1 MVEHSLTDLPL
12 SRPATTRPLQT
23 LAICSG
29 KGGVGKTNVSV
40 NLAVAMATM
49 GRQVMLLDADLA
61 LANVD
66 VLLGLRSHGHL
77 GHVLDGEL
85 CLEEIIRTG
94 PEGLALVPA
103 ASGLSRLAGLSTA
116 EYAGLINA
124 FNSLERPLDVF
135 IVDVAA
141 GIGDSVVMFSQ
152 AVQEV
157 IVVVCD
163 EPASLADAY
172 ALIKVLSTEHNVQ
185 QFQILANMVASNR
198 QGHSIFSKIANVC
211 QRYLDVRLNYMGA
224 VPRDD
229 FLRKAVLKQLP
240 VTTAYPSSPSATAFK
255 ELARR
260 ADNPLWA
267 SVPSGGV
274 EFFLERMVA
283 QQGCEPCP
291 L

>member
-1 MVEHSLTDLPL
+1 MVDVSLPDLPL
-12 SRPATTRPLQT
+12 PGSATVRPLQT

-40 NLAVAMATM
+40 NLAVAMAAM
-49 GRQVMLLDADLA
+49 GRRVMLLDADLA

-77 GHVLDGEL
+77 GQVLDGEL
-85 CLEEIIRTG
+85 SLEEIIRTG
-94 PEGLALVPA
+94 PEDLALVPA
-103 ASGLSRLAGLSTA
+103 ASGISRLTRLNSV
-116 EYAGLINA
+116 EYAGLIHA
-124 FNSLERPLDVF
+124 FSTLERPLDVF

-141 GIGDSVVMFSQ
+141 GIGESVIMFSQ

-157 IVVVCD
+157 VVVVCD
-163 EPASLADAY
+163 EPASLTDAY
-172 ALIKVLSTEHNVQ
+172 ALIKVLSTEHDVRH
-185 QFQILANMVASNR
+185 FQILANMVGSNQ
-198 QGHSIFSKIANVC
+198 QGHSIFSKISSVC
-211 QRYLDVRLNYMGA
+211 DSYLDVSLHYMGA
-224 VPRDD
+224 IPRDD
-229 FLRKAVLKQLP
+229 YLRKAVLRQQP
-240 VTTAYPSSPSATAFK
+240 VVSAYPGSPSGSAFK

-274 EFFLERMVA
+274 EFFIERMVSR
-283 QQGCEPCP
+283 QGCEPCP

>member
-1 MVEHSLTDLPL
+1 MVDISLPEVPL
-12 SRPATTRPLQT
+12 QRSATARPLQT

-40 NLAVAMATM
+40 NLAVAMAGL
-49 GRQVMLLDADLA
+49 GRRVMLLDADLA

-66 VLLGLRSHGHL
+66 VLLGLRAHGHL

-85 CLEEIIRTG
+85 CLEDIIRTG
-94 PEGLALVPA
+94 PEGVALVPA
-103 ASGLSRLAGLSTA
+103 ASGLSRLARLDSA
-116 EYAGLINA
+116 EYAGLIHA
-124 FNSLERPLDVF
+124 FSTLDRPLDVF

-141 GIGDSVVMFSQ
+141 GIGESVTIFTQ

-172 ALIKVLSTEHNVQ
+172 ALIKVLSTEQ
-185 QFQILANMVASNR
+185 RLRRFQVLANMVVNGS
-198 QGHSIFSKIANVC
+198 QGQSIFTKLSSVC
-211 QRYLDVRLNYMGA
+211 QRYLDVSLNYMGA

-229 FLRKAVLKQLP
+229 FLRKAVLKQQA
-240 VTTAYPSSPSATAFK
+240 VTSAYPGSPSGRAFK
-255 ELARR
+255 ELAQR
-260 ADNPLWA
+260 ADNPLRA
-267 SVPSGGV
+267 MESSGGV
-274 EFFLERMVA
+274 EFFIERMVSE
-283 QQGCEPCP
+283 QRCEPCP